1 MWVIKLGGSLL
12 GSPELKSWLEIV
24 NRHGDGKVV
33 IVPGGGIFA
42 DAVREA
48 QRLAGISDRVAHH
61 MAVLAMDQYGVLM
74 AGLNRG
80 LATAASELEIA
91 ERGWQHR
98 GIVWLPSRMVCADE
112 NIPTSWD
119 VTSDSLAAWL
129 AHTLGAEHLILVKS
143 VRPPLPRNTVES
155 LMHDGVVDP
164 CFAAFTAQRSFDTWV
179 LGKEDHILFEQGMS
193 LERLAQACM
202 PMDRM
207 TTPEV
212 LDESARYPAHL

>member
-48 QRLAGISDRVAHH
+48 QRLAGFSDKVAHH

-112 NIPTSWD
+112 NIPASWD

-143 VRPPLPRNTVES
+143 IRPPSSNSLES
-155 LMHDGVVDP
+155 LMRDGVVDAS
-164 CFAAFTAQRSFDTWV
+164 FAEFTARPGFDTWV
-179 LGKEDHILFEQGMS
+179 LSKEDHVLFEQGMS
-193 LERLAQACM
+193 LERLAEVRA
-202 PMDRM
+202 PIDRI

-212 LDESARYPAHL
+212 LDEPARYPAHL

>member
-48 QRLAGISDRVAHH
+48 QRLAGINDKVAHH

-112 NIPTSWD
+112 NIPASWD

-129 AHTLGAEHLILVKS
+129 AHTLGAEHLVLVKS
-143 VRPPLPRNTVES
+143 IHPPPSSNSVES
-155 LMHDGVVDP
+155 LMRDGVVDAS
-164 CFAAFTAQRSFDTWV
+164 FAEFIARPGFDTWV
-179 LGKEDHILFEQGMS
+179 LGKEDHVLFEQGMS
-193 LERLAQACM
+193 LERLAEVRA
-202 PMDRM
+202 PIDRI

-212 LDESARYPAHL
+212 LDEPAGYPAHL